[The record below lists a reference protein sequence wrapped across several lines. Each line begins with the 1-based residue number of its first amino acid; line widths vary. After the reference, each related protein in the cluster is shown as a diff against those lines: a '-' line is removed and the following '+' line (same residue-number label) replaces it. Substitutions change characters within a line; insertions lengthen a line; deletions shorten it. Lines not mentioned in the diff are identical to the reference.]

1 MYSCILLKLYII
13 LTTIIFEKPYY
24 ILFNI
29 MFKAAGGIEFYF

>member
-1 MYSCILLKLYII
+1 MHYII
-13 LTTIIFEKPYY
+13 KIIHHIDNNLFEKPFY